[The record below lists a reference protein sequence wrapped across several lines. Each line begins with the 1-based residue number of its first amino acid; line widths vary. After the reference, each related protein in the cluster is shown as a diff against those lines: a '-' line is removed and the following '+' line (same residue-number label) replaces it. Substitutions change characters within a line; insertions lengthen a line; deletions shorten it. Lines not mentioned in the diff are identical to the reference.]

1 MKLLNF
7 YDIKQTILMAKQK
20 ELDRWRIIRKLKAF
34 GQLTSEPA
42 NTHQLWHDGY
52 LAGLKEARR
61 IIEYLARN
69 KYKHIYHIDYEVN
82 TDLSLEENLLN
93 TLITNE
99 DLQPT
104 EFSNEIE
111 IALQKAYESAVDNN
125 TIYPEVDILAE
136 IHKLHEEGLEYEYK
150 DNINNK

>member
-61 IIEYLARN
+61 IIEYFVRT
-69 KYKHIYHIDYEVN
+69 KYKYTYYK
-82 TDLSLEENLLN
+82 
-93 TLITNE
+93 

-111 IALQKAYESAVDNN
+111 TALQKAYESAVDNN

-150 DNINNK
+150 DNIHNK